1 MRRMQDL
8 LREWERSGTTPL
20 TAREYAV
27 RLPMHDAARL
37 CALAEMYPGR
47 TTVQIITD
55 LLSCAL
61 DEVEQAFPY
70 RPGERVIAED
80 ENGDPIYEDTGP
92 TPRFLELTRNH
103 ARELAAEL
111 GIAAPPEDSSGAAEE

>member
-8 LREWERSGTTPL
+8 VREWERSGTTPL
-20 TAREYAV
+20 TAREYVV
-27 RLPMHDAARL
+27 RLPVHDAARL
-37 CALAEMYPGR
+37 GALAEMYPGR
-47 TTVQIITD
+47 TTVQIMTD

-80 ENGDPIYEDTGP
+80 ENGDPIYEDVGP
-92 TPRFLELTRNH
+92 TPRFLELTRKH
-103 ARELAAEL
+103 AAEL
-111 GIAAPPEDSSGAAEE
+111 AEELGMAVPPEEGSAAPE